1 MIPAIADLPPMMQ
14 ERVVCSI
21 AAAAQYQIPAN
32 VVLAVAETEG
42 GRPGQWVQNTNG
54 THDVGPMQFNT
65 SYLGTLARYGITTG
79 DVAASGC
86 YPYQLAAW
94 RLALHLQNDAGDV
107 WQRAANY
114 HSRTPQ
120 YNAIY
125 RGKLLAAG
133 ARWGAWL
140 DKHFKTVDVDGKPR
154 AAGQVVAQSAAP
166 TGQASQPAPAARPQG
181 PVRQVRQV
189 QAAYVPRLVAVS
201 ERSE

>member
-65 SYLGTLARYGITTG
+65 SYLGTLARYGITTA

-125 RGKLLAAG
+125 RGKLLG
-133 ARWGAWL
+133 PQPSRLVTGPL
-140 DKHFKTVDVDGKPR
+140 GLGLQR
-154 AAGQVVAQSAAP
+154 REAP
-166 TGQASQPAPAARPQG
+166 GGIRCFL
-181 PVRQVRQV
+181 
-189 QAAYVPRLVAVS
+189 PRLGQSRVGGFARRQHRCAGRREEHGCNDQGQGEES
-201 ERSE
+201 AHHPSR

>member
-21 AAAAQYQIPAN
+21 AAAAQFQIPAN

-42 GRPGQWVQNTNG
+42 GRPGQWVKNTNG

-65 SYLGTLARYGITTG
+65 AYLGTLARFGITTA

-94 RLALHLQNDAGDV
+94 RLALHLQSDAGDL

-133 ARWGAWL
+133 ARWGTWL

-154 AAGQVVAQSAAP
+154 AAVGQVVAQSVAP
-166 TGQASQPAPAARPQG
+166 NRQASQPAPAARPQG
-181 PVRQVRQV
+181 PVRQA